1 MSVTAL
7 GVSLFGIT
15 YIQLC
20 KELSVKV
27 SSFENHKTENAYR
40 NAMII
45 KIYLL
50 LIATA
55 TAMCNGHA
63 SAAATTIDTDFAA
76 KACSSTALLMQR
88 HVLTSSA
95 YMHA

>member
-20 KELSVKV
+20 KELSVRV

-45 KIYLL
+45 KVLTYCIQLLVHLFKYICFSLL
-50 LIATA
+50 LQLLCATV
-55 TAMCNGHA
+55 MLV
-63 SAAATTIDTDFAA
+63 
-76 KACSSTALLMQR
+76 LLLQLLILISQR
-88 HVLTSSA
+88 KLVVLLR
-95 YMHA
+95 